1 MLYAVCCLNVQ
12 NILNKSHVI
21 KNYVD
26 AAELTLHQHTPFQ
39 S

>member
-21 KNYVD
+21 KNGVD